1 MRIVTFD
8 VRRDDDAGVWYASST
23 SDAGIVT
30 EAATIEALRER
41 LKLLV
46 AGFPG
51 DRGRTPARPRHQG
64 LGHRPGGLMVEIG
77 PRLKRILRKAG
88 YEYYRSAKG
97 DHEIWRHPETQ
108 KQVSARR
115 GHEIPPHGE

>member
-30 EAATIEALRER
+30 EAETIEALRER

-46 AGFPG
+46 PDFLE
-51 DRGRTPARPRHQG
+51 TEEE
-64 LGHRPGGLMVEIG
+64 L
-77 PRLKRILRKAG
+77 RLDLDIK
-88 YEYYRSAKG
+88 
-97 DHEIWRHPETQ
+97 
-108 KQVSARR
+108 VSDIVQAA
-115 GHEIPPHGE
+115 

>member
-8 VRRDDDAGVWYASST
+8 VRRDDDAGVWYASSR

-46 AGFPG
+46 PDFLE
-51 DRGRTPARPRHQG
+51 TEEE
-64 LGHRPGGLMVEIG
+64 L
-77 PRLKRILRKAG
+77 RLDLDIK
-88 YEYYRSAKG
+88 
-97 DHEIWRHPETQ
+97 
-108 KQVSARR
+108 VSDIVQAA
-115 GHEIPPHGE
+115 